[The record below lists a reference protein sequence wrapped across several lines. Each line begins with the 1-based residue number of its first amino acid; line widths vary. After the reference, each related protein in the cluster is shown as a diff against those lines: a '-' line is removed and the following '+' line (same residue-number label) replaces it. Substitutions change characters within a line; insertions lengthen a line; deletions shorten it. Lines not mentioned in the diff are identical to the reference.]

1 MDGRAAY
8 DAWAPPSA
16 VWSDWARPV
25 LFAQAGSPPDDTP
38 PAALAIDVSWI
49 GAQNGDTAVVVD
61 LPGAVSVDLGL
72 ALATSGFRPVPLF
85 NACDGRD
92 AALDLQPIMRRLL
105 DGAALLSQ
113 RALPDDAPPAFL
125 LDSRRMEVA
134 APPPGKF
141 DNRWLSFPQD
151 FPSARFLQS
160 RGIRRV
166 ILVDTRP
173 APRDD
178 LAHTLRRWQDA
189 GLEMLR
195 KEWDAPA
202 PPVPLDVP
210 RPSRFR
216 STWHRVLA
224 LFGLRRNSA
233 GGFGAIV
240 PVPGSGG

>member
-1 MDGRAAY
+1 
-8 DAWAPPSA
+8 
-16 VWSDWARPV
+16 V
-25 LFAQAGSPPDDTP
+25 LFAQAADAPPDDAP
-38 PAALAIDVSWI
+38 PQTTALDLSWI
-49 GAQNGDTAVVVD
+49 DARDGNTAVVVD
-61 LPGAVSVDLGL
+61 LPGALSVELGL
-72 ALATSGFRPVPLF
+72 ALAAGGFRPVPLF

-92 AALDLQPIMRRLL
+92 AALDLKPIVRRLL
-105 DGAALLSQ
+105 DGAASLSQ

-151 FPSARFLQS
+151 FPSASFLAS

-178 LAHTLRRWQDA
+178 LAHTLRRWQEA
-189 GLEMLR
+189 GLEILR
-195 KEWDAPA
+195 KEWDSPSPPA
-202 PPVPLDVP
+202 PLDVP

-224 LFGLRRNSA
+224 LVGLRRNSA
-233 GGFGAIV
+233 GGFGAVV